1 MMEFPAIRMH
11 LPQSLGVL
19 VAPRPEQAR
28 LTDDCMTGEP
38 TLEEL
43 LDEPI
48 VQLLMARDHVDPTVL
63 EELLN
68 ERFA

>member
-19 VAPRPEQAR
+19 AASKPRQPR

-38 TLEEL
+38 SLEEL
-43 LDEPI
+43 LEEPI
-48 VQLLMARDHVDPTVL
+48 VQMLMARDRVDPTVL
-63 EELLN
+63 EELLT